1 MNSAQIQ
8 VYWMDK
14 VNQVSLACDSP
25 FEEGYLLAD
34 LEQSIN
40 EWSINPAVGLPFYQ
54 SRAMTRICTGW
65 DYGHLVLNAMF
76 SGKGKTSFTFNKVI
90 MSCIENKEKLIVIA
104 NEQSLDEFKK
114 LLLTAVMGSG
124 TKEWF
129 NRQRLNEG
137 NFTND
142 EEAKLKRAA
151 EWVKSICEDQK
162 LIVFVFM
169 EQYTMTNVK
178 KVLLHYANRGYRRVI
193 IDTGKASDDQGDKAR
208 WEKFSEDMKD
218 LYKMIRPNGGG
229 LNLAC
234 WVNVQLADGALGR
247 RFLNEH
253 ALGVAKAIKNESSVL
268 FLHRPVWDDEY
279 KGGAKAIKVHKR
291 EYNDITEEWD
301 TKEFELDRYYTDDK
315 GNQHE
320 NIYYLMFT
328 AKNRRGQD
336 NNTGL
341 DVLVFRADFGRLN
354 FYEVGWCKIFNDN
367 NY

>member
-1 MNSAQIQ
+1 
-8 VYWMDK
+8 
-14 VNQVSLACDSP
+14 
-25 FEEGYLLAD
+25 
-34 LEQSIN
+34 
-40 EWSINPAVGLPFYQ
+40 
-54 SRAMTRICTGW
+54 
-65 DYGHLVLNAMF
+65 MF